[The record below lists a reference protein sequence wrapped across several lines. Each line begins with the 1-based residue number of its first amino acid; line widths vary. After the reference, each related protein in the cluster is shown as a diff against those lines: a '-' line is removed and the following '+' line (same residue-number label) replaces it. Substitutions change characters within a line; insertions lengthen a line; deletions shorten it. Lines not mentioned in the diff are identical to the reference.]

1 MIKRHPLTRIG
12 TVAGAL
18 SAALLLT
25 VTQASAASAE
35 TERAT
40 ATTGPTGDGW
50 ECSPHYSDQRAQVCY
65 EDVGDWFHVMEGV
78 SDGYSA
84 VAQWETIDPQN
95 RVTRWGFIYNAD
107 GSATTRFK
115 NKDFAESD
123 AIRFRACLG
132 HWSTKLIDAG
142 TCAAWRTLGT

>member
-1 MIKRHPLTRIG
+1 M
-12 TVAGAL
+12 
-18 SAALLLT
+18 
-25 VTQASAASAE
+25 TQASAASAE

-50 ECSPHYSDQRAQVCY
+50 ECSLSPHYSDQRAQVCY
-65 EDVGDWFHVMEGV
+65 EDVGDWFHIMEGE

-95 RVTRWGFIYNAD
+95 RGTRWGFIYNAD

-123 AIRFRACLG
+123 DIRFRACLG
-132 HWSTKLIDAG
+132 HWSTKPIDAG

>member
-1 MIKRHPLTRIG
+1 MIKRRPLTRIG
-12 TVAGAL
+12 TVAVAL
-18 SAALLLT
+18 SAALHLT

-65 EDVGDWFHVMEGV
+65 EDIGDWFHVMEGV

-115 NKDFAESD
+115 TRTSQ
-123 AIRFRACLG
+123 RATT
-132 HWSTKLIDAG
+132 SASAPASG
-142 TCAAWRTLGT
+142 TGLRS